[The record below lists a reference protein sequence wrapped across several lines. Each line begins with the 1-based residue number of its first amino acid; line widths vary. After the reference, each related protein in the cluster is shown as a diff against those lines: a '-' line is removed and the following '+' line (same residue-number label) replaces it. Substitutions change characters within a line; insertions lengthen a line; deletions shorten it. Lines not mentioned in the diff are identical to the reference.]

1 VEQTITANFDTRR
14 DAETAV
20 EHLVQEHGI
29 NRADVFVRA
38 AGKANTA
45 GVRAAGSD
53 LESGHPGVEKHG
65 KPELSGSI
73 EVSVDCHN
81 DKATIVKSA
90 LEKAGAK
97 QLRAD

>member
-1 VEQTITANFDTRR
+1 MVAKFDTRR

-45 GVRAAGSD
+45 GVRAAGGD
-53 LESGHPGVEKHG
+53 IESGHPGVEKHG
-65 KPELSGSI
+65 KPDYPAPSKYRSI
-73 EVSVDCHN
+73 AV
-81 DKATIVKSA
+81 ATKRP
-90 LEKAGAK
+90 L
-97 QLRAD
+97 